1 MDAKSSTSTLPALT
15 TNYNHPSTNHL
26 SVTPQPPVQLEAV
39 TAKQPQTPATKPENK
54 ENERPKKVVNKKD
67 EIITGKMKRQIS

>member
-39 TAKQPQTPATKPENK
+39 TAKQPQTPATK
-54 ENERPKKVVNKKD
+54 
-67 EIITGKMKRQIS
+67 I